1 MSHNDAACSVRR
13 HREGAECGRCM
24 RHVRVLCKTCVE
36 YDALR
41 AAARHQASSAGPLA
55 RVTTPPVVDS
65 SASNSMAAACRSVS
79 CGERVPCARVDG
91 CSRRTITRIQVW
103 SVDRIDL
110 VRRRCPLIK
119 VMMVPAA
126 CESRCRCVSNTSC
139 KEPFCQL
146 PRARICGTC
155 CPCCPTCSPAYK
167 RSLLGRII
175 WPGGA
180 FPSQLAG
187 PASVG
192 RLPRALAPRPDST
205 DVHAMS
211 STWANTWGAV
221 MHTAWSAS
229 SS

>member
-13 HREGAECGRCM
+13 HREGAEYGRCM
-24 RHVRVLCKTCVE
+24 RHVRVSCKTCVE
-36 YDALR
+36 YDVLR
-41 AAARHQASSAGPLA
+41 AAR
-55 RVTTPPVVDS
+55 TTSGIVSRALGEGNYPPVVDS

-155 CPCCPTCSPAYK
+155 CPCCPTYSPAYK

-175 WPGGA
+175 WP
-180 FPSQLAG
+180 AG
-187 PASVG
+187 LSRLSWPGQPASAACPG
-192 RLPRALAPRPDST
+192 RWRPGRIPPT
-205 DVHAMS
+205 CMP
-211 STWANTWGAV
+211 
-221 MHTAWSAS
+221 
-229 SS
+229 